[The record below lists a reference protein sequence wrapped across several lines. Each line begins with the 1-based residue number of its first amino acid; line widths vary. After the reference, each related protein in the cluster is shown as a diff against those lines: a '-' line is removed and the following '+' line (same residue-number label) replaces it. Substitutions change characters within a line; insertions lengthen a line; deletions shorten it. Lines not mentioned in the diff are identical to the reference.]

1 MQQRLVHVV
10 VRAEYPA
17 LRSRSRRSGFVQI
30 EMMNED
36 KDKERQS
43 AQLRGAQDKV
53 RKSVGFR
60 WIIEA
65 LIGGDLAGLEEKHFQ
80 CLMDPE
86 QTTFTQQDL
95 VDQVKLRL
103 QKTRP
108 ILVGHNCMLD
118 LMFLCSCFIGPL
130 PDTVE
135 EFQKLLHGLFPMIVD
150 TKYMAT
156 LDGQTSGTK
165 SSLDEINR
173 GLARET
179 MPIIGMSHRR
189 LTTSRPRSI
198 C

>member
-1 MQQRLVHVV
+1 MV
-10 VRAEYPA
+10 VRAEYPT
-17 LRSRSRRSGFVQI
+17 LRSKSNRSGFVQI
-30 EMMNED
+30 EPMDQD

-43 AQLRGAQDKV
+43 AQLKGAKDKV
-53 RKSVGFR
+53 WKSVGFR

-65 LIGGDLAGLEEKHFQ
+65 LVGGDLTNLEEKHFK

-86 QTTFTQQDL
+86 QTTFTEQDL
-95 VDQVKLRL
+95 VDRVKFRL
-103 QKTRP
+103 HKTRP

-118 LMFLCSCFIGPL
+118 LMFLYSCFIGPL

-156 LDGQTSGTK
+156 LDGQTTGTK

-189 LTTSRPRSI
+189 LTIFQPRSI